1 MSSHR
6 EYPRATRVSAQLQR
20 ELDELIREHFSDP
33 CFEGVSITSVDVSP
47 DLRNARVYV
56 GRLGKPLDEA
66 CGELTRRAGR
76 LRGWLGKRLK
86 IRRVPELQFIADTL
100 PDDADAMSQL
110 IRQAR
115 ARDSDGEGA

>member
-66 CGELTRRAGR
+66 CAELTRRAGR